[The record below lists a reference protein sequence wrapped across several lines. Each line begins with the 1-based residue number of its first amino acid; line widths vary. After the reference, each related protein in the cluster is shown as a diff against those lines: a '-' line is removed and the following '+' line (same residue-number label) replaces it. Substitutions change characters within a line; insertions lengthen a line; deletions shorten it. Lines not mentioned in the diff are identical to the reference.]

1 MKPKK
6 RSPKLYKVEWMD
18 AFSDGG
24 WLKLADLKKVEPY
37 MITTVGWHIFTDK
50 NYEVYAQNVSPA
62 GKYAD
67 TMSIPKGWIKKR
79 TPL

>member
-1 MKPKK
+1 MKK

-18 AFSDGG
+18 AFSEGG
-24 WLKLADLKKVEPY
+24 WKHLDDLKKVEPY
-37 MITTVGWHIFTDK
+37 FIQTVGWHIHSGKD
-50 NYEVYAQNVSPA
+50 YEVFAQNVSPS
-62 GKYAD
+62 GKYSD

>member
-1 MKPKK
+1 MKTKK
-6 RSPKLYKVEWMD
+6 SPKLYKVEWMD
-18 AFSDGG
+18 ACSEGG
-24 WLKLADLKKVEPY
+24 WKDLKDLKKVDPY
-37 MITTVGWHIFTDK
+37 LITTVGYHIHTDR
-50 NYEVYAQNVSPA
+50 NYEVYAQNLSHN